1 MSKHILKL
9 VLFSVMLLMT
19 SSIVAQRG
27 QGNRGQSQNQVQGE
41 REMPTFNAENAVGI
55 LKYRY
60 KRVLKKTKLKDP
72 EKKSAV
78 VKIISDYNQ
87 TINEIKFLHSDELS
101 ATENFVAIKR
111 AEAKANRDRGAMHFI
126 QQDAMEK
133 LVHIKH
139 KVHKTEQLLNDQLVL
154 VLSEKQFNKW
164 RRIQRAR
171 KESLKPQ
178 RPDNGG
184 GGRPQKSGRGGR

>member
-9 VLFSVMLLMT
+9 VLFSILLLIT

-27 QGNRGQSQNQVQGE
+27 QGNRGQSQNQIQGE
-41 REMPTFNAENAVGI
+41 RELPTFNAENAVGI

-60 KRVLKKTKLKDP
+60 KRVLKKTKLKE
-72 EKKSAV
+72 EKKKSTVA
-78 VKIISDYNQ
+78 KIISDYNQ

-111 AEAKANRDRGAMHFI
+111 AEAKANRDGGAMHFI

-133 LVHIKH
+133 LIHVKH
-139 KVHKTEQLLNDQLVL
+139 KVHKAKQVLNDQLAL
-154 VLSEKQFNKW
+154 VLSEKQFHKW

-178 RPDNGG
+178 RPDNNG
-184 GGRPQKSGRGGR
+184 GGRPQKGARRGR